1 MLQLLRFTRVDLLL
15 IKIDQER
22 DLRSGME
29 LSGLQNDVKDSCSRV
44 KTEGYLGVFIQRS
57 S

>member
-1 MLQLLRFTRVDLLL
+1 MLQLLRFTRIDLLL